1 MGEVSSIQTLEQ
13 RITELVA
20 SLAQQAQVIE
30 KLSTELQH
38 QKEVPSTTVVC
49 NHLKQSI
56 QQQLLMLS
64 ISFCG
69 VLLQLV
75 YFSDKT
81 TQGLAADNSDL
92 REQLERVRGQLVE
105 ARNATKT
112 TTMAAATSKGNEEEG
127 VKREDNSND
136 SSENGKTEV
145 YRAQIKDLNKRL
157 AQLQEVQ

>member
-1 MGEVSSIQTLEQ
+1 MGEVSYIQTLEQ

-56 QQQLLMLS
+56 QQQLLMLC
-64 ISFCG
+64 FCG

>member
-64 ISFCG
+64 FCG

-112 TTMAAATSKGNEEEG
+112 TTMAAATSKGNEEERG
-127 VKREDNSND
+127 KREDNSND